1 MSIDVDLD
9 VRKETRQAL
18 FARAKEIGQG
28 AANVIGTLTGG
39 ALSSLASPA
48 ALLEAAQ
55 GGAKAGR
62 QMAEQAV
69 DFVEGL
75 AQNIGPFLQALANG
89 IPDIIVALA
98 KAAPQILVAL
108 IKSADDIAIG
118 IVKGVAEGVVVLVRT
133 LGRTIRRVVRQALG
147 LDGSDR
153 RQERRQE
160 RRDSMRRR
168 FSDTP
173 GMQRLQR
180 ETAMT
185 FAAGDRV
192 IAARSDAGL
201 RAQMGGGSGPL
212 SVTTVLDVR
221 DGPVRLGMAVAASR
235 EIQRSGIGTD
245 STGRGRVY

>member
-1 MSIDVDLD
+1 MGQIIKKLRVSSGLLDDKRDLI
-9 VRKETRQAL
+9 ENELNTL
-18 FARAKEIGQG
+18 FRTG
-28 AANVIGTLTGG
+28 VIH
-39 ALSSLASPA
+39 SLI
-48 ALLEAAQ
+48 E
-55 GGAKAGR
+55 
-62 QMAEQAV
+62 
-69 DFVEGL
+69 
-75 AQNIGPFLQALANG
+75 
-89 IPDIIVALA
+89 
-98 KAAPQILVAL
+98 
-108 IKSADDIAIG
+108 
-118 IVKGVAEGVVVLVRT
+118 KGVAEGVVVLVRT

-221 DGPVRLGMAVAASR
+221 DGPVRLGMAVAANR
-235 EIQRSGIGTD
+235 EIRRSGIGTD